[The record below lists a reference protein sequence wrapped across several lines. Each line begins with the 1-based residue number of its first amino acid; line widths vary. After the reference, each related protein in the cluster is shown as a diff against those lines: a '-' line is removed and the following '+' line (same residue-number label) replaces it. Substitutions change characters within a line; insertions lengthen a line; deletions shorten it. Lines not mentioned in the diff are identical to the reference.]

1 MFTRNKGMNV
11 FTQVLSRM
19 SVLHVERCSRV
30 MAMLECINVFTQVL
44 SCMHV
49 LLVERCSHDRPV
61 LGFMNIS
68 TQSRD
73 LFYVVDVHTI
83 VPERF
88 IELIHTRV
96 PP

>member
-1 MFTRNKGMNV
+1 MNV

-19 SVLHVERCSRV
+19 HVLHVVRCLHIIAILKS
-30 MAMLECINVFTQVL
+30 MNVFTQVK
-44 SCMHV
+44 SHMPV

-61 LGFMNIS
+61 LGFMNRY
-68 TQSRD
+68 TQARD

-83 VPERF
+83 VPPRL

-96 PP
+96 MP